1 MRVDGGITRRL
12 IVGCAH
18 KLTIGPLYTIRDSR
32 NYNLSV
38 PALCCAVL
46 CHTPNQ
52 EDLQKLSS
60 LLHAMVEP
68 TPSTTVRRKPLVG
81 CIGYRRGGER
91 LGA

>member
-46 CHTPNQ
+46 CCAVPYA
-52 EDLQKLSS
+52 KS
-60 LLHAMVEP
+60 
-68 TPSTTVRRKPLVG
+68 
-81 CIGYRRGGER
+81 RGLAEAFF
-91 LGA
+91 GAPCDG